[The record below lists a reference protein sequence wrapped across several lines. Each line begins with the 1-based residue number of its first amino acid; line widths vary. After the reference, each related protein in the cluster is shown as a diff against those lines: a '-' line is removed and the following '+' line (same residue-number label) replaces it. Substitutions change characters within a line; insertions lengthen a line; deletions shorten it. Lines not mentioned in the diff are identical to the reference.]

1 MKLTPVRE
9 YEGARYPSLAEHMA
23 RKNGRLGIQPLALA
37 AALAAL
43 AALMS
48 GCWGPS

>member
-1 MKLTPVRE
+1 MKLTPVHQ
-9 YEGARYPSLAEHMA
+9 YDGAKYPSLAEHAA
-23 RKNGRLGIQPLALA
+23 RKNGRRGAQSLALA

-43 AALMS
+43 AALMG